1 MTGFPVDLV
10 IPDLKAALA
19 ANPNAVLVAEPG
31 AGKTTRV
38 PLALLDEP
46 WLKGRRIV
54 MLEPRRLAAR
64 AAAKRMADTLGEAV
78 GETVGYTVRL
88 ERKVS
93 VRTRIEVVTEGI
105 LTRRLQHD
113 PELTDTGL
121 LIFDEFH
128 ERSLDGDLGLALA
141 LDVQRGLRDDLKIM
155 VMSATLDSERLST
168 HLDSGPVISAKG
180 RMFPVDVVH
189 LEKASRFTLADD
201 TVKAIRRA
209 LADVKGSLLVFL
221 PGEGEIRRVEEM
233 LLHSELPTTVDVHPL
248 YGAMALQ
255 AQDEA
260 IRASP
265 AGRRK
270 VVLAT
275 TIAETSLTIEG
286 VEAVIDTG
294 LKRSPRFDPASG
306 MTSLDTVRVSQASA
320 EQRKGRAGRLGPGR
334 CYRLWPEAETR
345 ALAAH
350 DDPEIRSADLSDL
363 VLELARWGVTTLDV
377 LPWFEV
383 PPRAAFGQAQDLL
396 KRLSAL
402 HADNSITPHG
412 RAMAELPL
420 HPRLAHMVVAGKARG
435 AGQSAAE
442 IAAFLSERDGAARDA
457 PVDVEQRLMMLRGV
471 AKERWKQTV
480 KQILSSLH
488 RHPRESGDPAPGTEV
503 GESLNSRLRG
513 NDEVGAG
520 VFIALAYP
528 DRIGRKRGS
537 RFQLSGGGGAIL
549 PEHDNLNKSDW
560 LAIATLDGASGD
572 GKARLAAVLTDRDI
586 ETHFSDLIVESEGV
600 FWDAKANAVKAGLMR
615 KLGAIVLQEKP
626 AAKIDTALTAAA
638 MLEGV
643 RAMGLAALPW
653 SETARS
659 FQARVRFLARIMP
672 DAGFPD
678 LSDAALLEASESWLL
693 PYLEGMMRK
702 ADLARLDLLQILQ
715 GLVPGDLL
723 RRMDKL
729 APQRMTVPGGGSY
742 RIDYD
747 VEGDPTLSV
756 RLQEMFGMT
765 SAPQVADGRARIK
778 IIMLS
783 PGMKPVAVT
792 QSLETFWLQGY
803 PDVRKDMRGRYP
815 KHAWPEDPLTATAVA
830 PRRLG

>member
-1 MTGFPVDLV
+1 MRYGLLAMDFPVDLV
-10 IPDLKAALA
+10 LPDLRSALN
-19 ANPNAVLVAEPG
+19 ANACAVLVAEPG

-46 WLKGRRIV
+46 RLAGKRIV

-93 VRTRIEVVTEGI
+93 ARTRIEVVTEGI

-113 PELTDTGL
+113 PELQDTGL

-141 LDVQRGLRDDLKIM
+141 LDVQRGLRDDLKII
-155 VMSATLDSERLST
+155 VMSATLDAARLST
-168 HLDSGPVISAKG
+168 HLNNAPVISAKG

-201 TVKAIRRA
+201 ATKAVRKVLQEVR
-209 LADVKGSLLVFL
+209 GSVLVFL
-221 PGEGEIRRVEEM
+221 PGESEIRRVEHN
-233 LLHSELPTTVDVHPL
+233 LLRSDLPSHVDVRPL
-248 YGAMALQ
+248 YGAMALV

-260 IRASP
+260 IKASP
-265 AGRRK
+265 VGRRK
-270 VVLAT
+270 IVLAT

-286 VEAVIDTG
+286 IEAVIDTG
-294 LKRSPRFDPASG
+294 LKRVPRFDPASG
-306 MTSLDTVRVSQASA
+306 LTSLYTVRVSQASA

-350 DDPEIRSADLSDL
+350 DEPEIRSADLSGL
-363 VLELARWGVTTLDV
+363 VLELARWGVAKLDG
-377 LPWFEV
+377 LPWYEL
-383 PPRAAFGQAQDLL
+383 PPKAAFAQAQDLL

-402 HADNSITPHG
+402 DSGNGITTHG

-420 HPRLAHMVVAGKARG
+420 HPRLSHMVIAGKALG

-442 IAAFLSERDGAARDA
+442 IAALLSEHDGAARDA
-457 PVDVEQRLMMLRGV
+457 SIDVDQRLMMLRGQ
-471 AKERWKQTV
+471 AKDRWKQTV
-480 KQILSSLH
+480 KQIRVQASLRDDTADVPH
-488 RHPRESGDPAPGTEV
+488 
-503 GESLNSRLRG
+503 
-513 NDEVGAG
+513 G
-520 VFIALAYP
+520 VLVALAYP

-537 RFQLSGGGGAIL
+537 RFQLSGGGGAVL
-549 PEHDNLNKSDW
+549 PEHDTLNKSDW
-560 LAIATLDGASGD
+560 IVVATLDGSAGD
-572 GKARLAAVLTDRDI
+572 GKARLAAPLTDRDI
-586 ETHFSDLIVESEGV
+586 EKYCNDLIVESDGV
-600 FWDAKANAVKAGLMR
+600 FWDAKANAVKAGLTR

-626 AAKIDTALTAAA
+626 SHTIDPSQTAAA
-638 MLEGV
+638 MLEGIKL
-643 RAMGLAALPW
+643 MGITALPW
-653 SETARS
+653 SETART
-659 FQARVRFLARIMP
+659 FQARVKFLSRVIPELAL
-672 DAGFPD
+672 PD
-678 LSDAALLEASESWLL
+678 LEDSALLATAVDWLL

-702 ADLARLDLLQILQ
+702 ADLARLDVLQILQ
-715 GLVPGDLL
+715 GLIPGDVL

-729 APQRMTVPGGGSY
+729 APLRMTVPGGGSY
-742 RIDYD
+742 RIDYE
-747 VEGDPTLSV
+747 VEGDPVLSV
-756 RLQEMFGMT
+756 RLQEMFGMQ
-765 SAPQVADGRARIK
+765 SAPQVAEGRARLK
-778 IIMLS
+778 IVMLS

-815 KHAWPEDPLTATAVA
+815 KHSWPEDPLTATAVA
-830 PRRLG
+830 PRRLR

>member
-1 MTGFPVDLV
+1 MEFPVDLV
-10 IPDLKAALA
+10 IPDLRSALESHA
-19 ANPNAVLVAEPG
+19 CAVLVAEPS

-38 PLALLDEP
+38 PLALLNEP
-46 WLKGRRIV
+46 WLAGKRIV

-64 AAAKRMADTLGEAV
+64 AAAKRMADTLGETV

-93 VRTRIEVVTEGI
+93 AKTRIEVVTEGI
-105 LTRRLQHD
+105 LTRRLQND
-113 PELTDTGL
+113 PELSDTGL

-155 VMSATLDSERLST
+155 VMSATLDSEKLST
-168 HLDSGPVISAKG
+168 HLGSGPVISTKG

-209 LADVKGSLLVFL
+209 LSDVTGSLLVFL
-221 PGEGEIRRVEEM
+221 PGEGEIRRVEE
-233 LLHSELPTTVDVHPL
+233 LLLRADLAATIDVRPL

-265 AGRRK
+265 AGRHK
-270 VVLAT
+270 IVLAT

-286 VEAVIDTG
+286 IEAVIDTG
-294 LKRSPRFDPASG
+294 LKRVPRFDPAAG

-345 ALAAH
+345 ALAFH
-350 DDPEIRSADLSDL
+350 DDPEIRSADLSGL
-363 VLELARWGVTTLDV
+363 VLDMARWGVTTLEG
-377 LPWFEV
+377 LPWFEL

-402 HADNSITPHG
+402 DASNAITEHG
-412 RAMAELPL
+412 KAMAELPL
-420 HPRLAHMVVAGKARG
+420 HPRLAHMVVAGKTKG

-442 IAAFLSERDGAARDA
+442 IAGLLSERDGAARDA
-457 PVDVEQRLMMLRGV
+457 SIDVEQRLMMLRGP

-480 KQILSSLH
+480 KQIRDQASL
-488 RHPRESGDPAPGTEV
+488 RDDTTEV
-503 GESLNSRLRG
+503 SH
-513 NDEVGAG
+513 G
-520 VFIALAYP
+520 VLVALAYP
-528 DRIGRKRGS
+528 DRIARKRGS
-537 RFQLSGGGGAIL
+537 RFQLSGGGGAVL

-560 LAIATLDGASGD
+560 LAIATLDGAAGD

-586 ETHFSDLIVESEGV
+586 ETHFADLIIESEGV
-600 FWDAKANAVKAGLMR
+600 FWDAKANAVKAGLTR

-626 AAKIDTALTAAA
+626 AAKIDPSLTAAA
-638 MLEGV
+638 MLDGV
-643 RAMGLAALPW
+643 RLMGIALLPW
-653 SETARS
+653 TEAARG
-659 FQARVRFLARIMP
+659 FQARVKFLSRVMP

-678 LSDAALLEASESWLL
+678 LDDTALLASAADWLL

-723 RRMDKL
+723 RRIEKL
-729 APQRMTVPGGGSY
+729 APQKMTVPGGGSY

-747 VEGDPTLSV
+747 VEGDPVLSV
-756 RLQEMFGMT
+756 RLQEMFGLQ
-765 SAPQVADGRARIK
+765 SAPEVADGRARLK
-778 IIMLS
+778 IVMLS

-792 QSLETFWLQGY
+792 QSLETFWVQGY

-815 KHAWPEDPLTATAVA
+815 KHSWPEDPLTATAVA
-830 PRRLG
+830 PRRLR